1 MFSASKGKAAHL
13 LKGSS
18 KKKRSRQEMEEVK
31 HEETQLN
38 ADKHTFLQQHKKLK
52 QEHELVQRELET
64 HRKNADTLNR
74 LHAQGIIDK
83 QGHPMN
89 SKKREQLQD

>member
-1 MFSASKGKAAHL
+1 
-13 LKGSS
+13 
-18 KKKRSRQEMEEVK
+18 MEEVK

-52 QEHELVQRELET
+52 QEHELVKRELEG

-83 QGHPMN
+83 QGQPMN

>member
-13 LKGSS
+13 L
-18 KKKRSRQEMEEVK
+18 
-31 HEETQLN
+31 
-38 ADKHTFLQQHKKLK
+38 KKLK
-52 QEHELVQRELET
+52 QEHELVQRELEA